1 MTVKSS
7 IKVFIFTALPCEAK
21 PLVNRFKLK
30 KQAEIQAFAVYSNDE
45 ICLTV
50 TGLGKTA
57 MAAGVAY
64 TQALIN
70 HVEKPIMLN
79 VGVAGH
85 KDHEIGD
92 IFAVEKITD
101 NDSGRHYYPP
111 LVAKLPCTTESIITS
126 SVPQLEYR
134 QHGLYDMEAS
144 AFYETASRFTTSE
157 LVQCIKVISD
167 NQQSPA
173 DDLTPKQVTELIQN
187 QLFVIE
193 QLIKNYKEL
202 AGTLINVDLPLYEE
216 FRQNYHFTVTEQ
228 IQLKALLARW
238 AVLSGQQDLSI
249 ENHSFHKG
257 KEVLIWLEQQI
268 SQLDFVL

>member
-45 ICLTV
+45 ICLSV

-57 MAAGVAY
+57 MAAGVAFS
-64 TQALIN
+64 QAVIN

-92 IFAVEKITD
+92 VFAVEKITD
-101 NDSGRHYYPP
+101 SDNGRHYYPP
-111 LVAKLPCTTESIITS
+111 LVANLPCKTESIITS

-134 QHGLYDMEAS
+134 QNGLYDMEAA
-144 AFYETASRFTTSE
+144 AFYEIASRFTTCE

-187 QLFVIE
+187 QLGVIE
-193 QLIKNYKEL
+193 QLINCYKEL
-202 AGTLINVDLPLYEE
+202 AGTLIDMDLPLFEE

-228 IQLKALLARW
+228 NQLKALLARW
-238 AVLSGQQDLSI
+238 AVLSDQQGLSFD
-249 ENHSFHKG
+249 NQTFNKG
-257 KEVLIWLEQQI
+257 REVLIWLEQQI
-268 SQLDFVL
+268 NQLEFVL